1 MKIVAS
7 FEKPEQAHLLR
18 AYLEGSGI
26 AAFVRDEHTISVD
39 WRLSGAIGG
48 VKVEVADEDFA
59 AARELIVATLPAR
72 QRDPEK
78 ERLSQSKFR
87 RYFRVFVVLLVAITV
102 FIVWRTG
109 VSAENLGFGLLCGLI
124 LSSCIAVFC
133 SRFER

>member
-1 MKIVAS
+1 MKLVAS

-18 AYLEGSGI
+18 AHLEGSGI
-26 AAFVRDEHTISVD
+26 AAFVRDEHTVSVD

-48 VKVEVADEDFA
+48 VKVEVPDEDFA
-59 AARELIVATLPAR
+59 AARELIVTSLPAR

-78 ERLSQSKFR
+78 ERRSQRKFR

-102 FIVWRTG
+102 FVVWRKG
-109 VSAENLGFGLLCGLI
+109 VSAENLGFGLFCGLI

-133 SRFER
+133 SLFER